1 MVLRK
6 DSAVIS
12 VDYKNRI
19 SIIKADK

>member
-6 DSAVIS
+6 DTAVIS